1 MVEVTQDF
9 NACRLTMRGYKFRY
23 YLSLWVLLLV
33 LYTPEILNA
42 NIEQEAQNMSR
53 LRTPQESEF
62 LRYFRRINK
71 RSIDNILSRYRSTGP
86 VGYASSLVLARIVK
100 VKERIS
106 SDRELSEKLAK
117 IKIYREAIGINHDQI
132 PAHNTFNT
140 LRQRL
145 GPEGFVEIHRH
156 FVLQAY
162 KLGLLTPP
170 ISDLPKMVRDEIIL
184 IGDST
189 FLKAVAST
197 KGEKDDDGNWMFTD
211 DSIAFGKP
219 HHKHKYPV
227 GHRAH
232 TLTSVSG
239 IPIVSRLA
247 PANESDQAHIMPLLL
262 TALKGYPK
270 LPFACVI
277 LDAGYDAEEFH
288 RDIYTEFNI
297 LPIIIRKPSMKW
309 GPNLSNTGTPLC
321 PFGYPTRRK
330 GIEYNRGR
338 TKFACYRVCIKDP
351 QSLLFSCEHQTSE
364 NRFGWITHTQFKN
377 NYRRQGPA
385 VPGSRPYEQLK
396 KLRTGIERYYGLTK
410 ENRYHMEVNN
420 TYMGHDNVLIHVI
433 EHDIV
438 ATLDILYE
446 HNKTGKWSDVLNV

>member
-1 MVEVTQDF
+1 MVEVTQDS
-9 NACRLTMRGYKFRY
+9 NACRLTIKAYKFQY
-23 YLSLWVLLLV
+23 YLSLLVLLLV
-33 LYTPEILNA
+33 LYTPEILNT
-42 NIEQEAQNMSR
+42 NIEQEVQNMSR
-53 LRTPQESEF
+53 MRTHKESEF
-62 LRYFRRINK
+62 LKYFRCINK
-71 RSIDNILSRYRSTGP
+71 HSIDTILSRYRTTGP
-86 VGYASSLVLARIVK
+86 VGYASSLMLARMLK

-117 IKIYREAIGINHDQI
+117 IKIYRNAIGINSDEI

-170 ISDLPKMVRDEIIL
+170 ISDLPKMVRGRIIL

-197 KGEKDDDGNWMFTD
+197 KGEKDEDGNWLFTD

-239 IPIVSRLA
+239 IPIVSLLA
-247 PANESDQAHIMPLLL
+247 PANESDQAHIMSLLH
-262 TALKGYPK
+262 TAFERYPK
-270 LPFACVI
+270 LSFACVI

-309 GPNLSNTGTPLC
+309 GPNLGKTGTPMC
-321 PFGYPTRRK
+321 PLGYPTRRK

-351 QSLLFSCEHQTSE
+351 QRLPFPCEYQNPK
-364 NRFGWITHTQFKN
+364 NRFGWITHTYFKDD
-377 NYRRQGPA
+377 YRRQGPA
-385 VPGSRPYEQLK
+385 VPGSRLYEQLK

-410 ENRYHMEVNN
+410 ENRYHMEANN
-420 TYMGHDNVLIHVI
+420 TYMGHHNVLVHVI

-438 ATLDILYE
+438 ATLDIIYE
-446 HNKTGKWSDVLNV
+446 HKKTGKWSDVLRV

>member
-9 NACRLTMRGYKFRY
+9 NACRPTIKAYKLRY
-23 YLSLWVLLLV
+23 YLSLWVLLIV
-33 LYTPEILNA
+33 LYTPEILNT
-42 NIEQEAQNMSR
+42 NIEQEPQDMSR
-53 LRTPQESEF
+53 MRTPQESEF
-62 LRYFRRINK
+62 LKYFRSINK
-71 RSIDNILSRYRSTGP
+71 GTINNILSRYRSTGP
-86 VGYASSLVLARIVK
+86 VGYASSLVLARIIK

-117 IKIYREAIGINHDQI
+117 IKIYRDAIGINHEEI

-162 KLGLLTPP
+162 NLGLLTPP
-170 ISDLPKMVRDEIIL
+170 ISDIPKMVRDKIIL

-189 FLKAVAST
+189 FLKAVASS
-197 KGEKDDDGNWMFTD
+197 KG
-211 DSIAFGKP
+211 
-219 HHKHKYPV
+219 
-227 GHRAH
+227 
-232 TLTSVSG
+232 
-239 IPIVSRLA
+239 IVSRLA
-247 PANESDQAHIMPLLL
+247 PANESDKAHIMPLLL
-262 TALKGYPK
+262 TALQRYPK

-288 RDIYTEFNI
+288 RDIYTELNM

-309 GPNLSNTGTPLC
+309 GPNLGNTGTPLC
-321 PFGYPTRRK
+321 PFGYQTQRK

-351 QSLLFSCEHQTSE
+351 QRLLFVCDYQNSE
-364 NRFGWITHTQFKN
+364 NRFGWITHTHFKN
-377 NYRRQGPA
+377 DYRRLGPA

-396 KLRTGIERYYGLTK
+396 KFRTGIERYYGLTK

-420 TYMGHDNVLIHVI
+420 TYMGQDNVLIHVI
-433 EHDIV
+433 EHDIA

-446 HNKTGKWSDVLNV
+446 HKKTGKWSDVLNI

>member
-1 MVEVTQDF
+1 MVKVTQDSNGCGPTLKTF
-9 NACRLTMRGYKFRY
+9 KSRY
-23 YLSLWVLLLV
+23 YLILWVLLFV
-33 LYTPEILNA
+33 LYTPEILNT
-42 NIEQEAQNMSR
+42 NIEQEAQDMSR
-53 LRTPQESEF
+53 TRTTQESEF
-62 LRYFRRINK
+62 LKYFRQIDKHR
-71 RSIDNILSRYRSTGP
+71 IDNVLSGYRSTGP
-86 VGYASSLVLARIVK
+86 VGYANSLVLARILK

-117 IKIYREAIGINHDQI
+117 IKIYRDAIGISYHEI
-132 PAHNTFNT
+132 PAHNTFST

-156 FVLQAY
+156 FVLKAY

-170 ISDLPKMVRDEIIL
+170 ILELPKMVRNKIIL

-197 KGEKDDDGNWMFTD
+197 KGEKDDDGNWIFTD

-239 IPIVSRLA
+239 IPVVSRLA
-247 PANESDQAHIMPLLL
+247 PANESDKTHIMPLLL
-262 TALKGYPK
+262 TALERYPK
-270 LPFACVI
+270 LPFACVL

-297 LPIIIRKPSMKW
+297 LPVITRKPSMKW
-309 GPNLSNTGTPLC
+309 GPHLSETGTPFC
-321 PFGYPTRRK
+321 PHRYPTRRK

-338 TKFACYRVCIKDP
+338 TKFACYRTCIKDP
-351 QSLLFSCEHQTSE
+351 QRLLFSCEHQNSE
-364 NRFGWITHTQFKN
+364 NRFGWITHTYFKDD
-377 NYRRQGPA
+377 YRRQGPA
-385 VPGSRPYEQLK
+385 VPGSRPYGQLK
-396 KLRTGIERYYGLTK
+396 KLRPGIERYYGLTK
-410 ENRYHMEVNN
+410 ENRYHMETNN

-433 EHDIV
+433 EHDMV

-446 HNKTGKWSDVLNV
+446 HKKTGKWSDVLNV

>member
-1 MVEVTQDF
+1 MIEVTQDF
-9 NACRLTMRGYKFRY
+9 NACCKTIKASKYLY
-23 YLSLWVLLLV
+23 YLGLLVLLLI

-53 LRTPQESEF
+53 VRTLQESEF
-62 LRYFRRINK
+62 LKYFRDINK
-71 RSIDNILSRYRSTGP
+71 RSINNILSRYRSTGP
-86 VGYASSLVLARIVK
+86 VGYANSLVLARILK

-106 SDRELSEKLAK
+106 SDRELSEKLAR
-117 IKIYREAIGINHDQI
+117 IKIYRDVIGIKHNEI

-145 GPEGFVEIHRH
+145 GPEGFVAIHRH

-170 ISDLPKMVRDEIIL
+170 LSDVPKMVRDKIIL
-184 IGDST
+184 TGDST

-197 KGEKDDDGNWMFTD
+197 KGEKDDDGNWIFTD

-247 PANESDQAHIMPLLL
+247 PANESDKAHIMPLLSA
-262 TALKGYPK
+262 ALQRYPTF
-270 LPFACVI
+270 PFACVI

-288 RDIYTEFNI
+288 RDIYTEFNM

-309 GPNLSNTGTPLC
+309 GRNLSKTGTPLC

-351 QSLLFSCEHQTSE
+351 QPLLFLCEHENSG

-377 NYRRQGPA
+377 DYRRQGPA
-385 VPGSRPYEQLK
+385 VPGSRSYEQLK

-410 ENRYHMEVNN
+410 ENRYHMETNN

-446 HNKTGKWSDVLNV
+446 HKKTGKWSDVLNI